1 MQKRQSIRLKKLHG
15 QLGDLLYGYSKIT
28 FTQSYLPS
36 GWEPEVNAYQFD
48 DALKICVDLAG
59 IDARSIEIRVERNRL
74 IVRGNRPLPEPPTQ
88 NRCRKILVMEIDYG
102 PFERVIELPLAVDS
116 ERVAATHSKGLLWIT
131 LPLMK
136 ND

>member
-15 QLGDLLYGYSKIT
+15 QLGDLLYEYSKVT
-28 FTQSYLPS
+28 FTQSYHPS
-36 GWEPEVNAYQFD
+36 GWEPAVNAYQCD
-48 DALKICVDLAG
+48 DSLKICVDLAG
-59 IDARSIEIRVERNRL
+59 IDAQSTEIRVEQTRL

-88 NRCRKILVMEIDYG
+88 NRCRRILVMEINYG
-102 PFERVIELPLAVDS
+102 PFERVIQLPLAVDS
-116 ERVAATHSKGLLWIT
+116 ERVSARHSEGLLWIT